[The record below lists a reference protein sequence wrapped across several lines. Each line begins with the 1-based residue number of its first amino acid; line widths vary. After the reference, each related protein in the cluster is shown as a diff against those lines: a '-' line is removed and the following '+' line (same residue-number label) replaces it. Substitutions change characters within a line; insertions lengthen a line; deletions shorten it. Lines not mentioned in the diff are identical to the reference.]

1 MRLIG
6 LIFTL
11 LAGCGQLSAGSND
24 FSQFRWTNADD
35 RFGGLSGLDISD
47 DGTSFT
53 AIGDRGIFVT
63 GQIVRGVDGHISSI
77 TNTVVKP
84 LLPPRGSKTPDSEG
98 IAIGAGGDIY
108 VSVEAKH
115 RILAFDSLDA
125 RPRTLPRHP
134 DFVGMQANSSLEA
147 LAIDADGTLYT
158 IPERSGRATRPF
170 PVYRFK
176 DGDWDIPFSIPRRGH
191 FLVAGAD
198 IGPDGRLYILERH
211 FTGLGFQS
219 RVRRFD
225 MSGGSEVTLIETTNR
240 THDNLEGISVWTS
253 PTGLR
258 MTLISDDNFKVFQR
272 TELVE
277 YAISN

>member
-1 MRLIG
+1 MCQTLFI
-6 LIFTL
+6 LAL
-11 LAGCGQLSAGSND
+11 LAGCGQLSAGPNG
-24 FSQFRWTNADD
+24 FSQFAWIDADV
-35 RFGGLSGLDISD
+35 RFGGLSGLDVSN
-47 DGTSFT
+47 DGSSFT

-63 GQIVRGVDGHISSI
+63 GQFIRDANGDISGI
-77 TNTVVKP
+77 TNTAVTP
-84 LLPPRGSKTPDSEG
+84 LLPPSRSKTPDSEG
-98 IAIGAGGDIY
+98 IAIGASGGIY

-115 RILAFDSLDA
+115 RILAFDGIDA
-125 RPRTLPRHP
+125 HPRALPRHP
-134 DFVGMQANSSLEA
+134 DFAGMQANSSLEA

-176 DGDWDIPFSIPRRGH
+176 DGDWDVPFRIPRREN
-191 FLVAGAD
+191 FLISGAD

-225 MSGGSEVTLIETTNR
+225 LSGGSEVTLMETRTG
-240 THDNLEGISVWTS
+240 THDNLEGISVWAS
-253 PTGLR
+253 STGLR
-258 MTLISDDNFKVFQR
+258 MTLVSDDNFRFFQR